1 MKITLVNLFSILF
14 VFSLTLFILP
24 AYAEVISLQTNAGFY
39 KGGNQI
45 QFSGK
50 IASGDSPYVTV
61 IIHGP
66 NNNFVVLSSG
76 IADNKNAFQIT
87 VDTGTQDNQP
97 KFSLKGI
104 YNATAFIMNEAAG
117 KTASFIFSPDG
128 SPVVPSSPTSLT
140 ATAYSST
147 EVFLNWSAPAMNGG
161 SSITGYKIERNDGN
175 GFYAIQNTVTL
186 TYQDAGLIPSKQYS
200 YRVSAL
206 NSAGISNPSGVV
218 YATTMSAPKQTVPQG
233 SSSTSQNNPGDTQ
246 TNNAQTIY
254 QEIQKRI
261 ENAKRLQQLNQLKFK
276 EISLTE
282 SMGLGDS
289 INNDSTSN
297 MATTSGIKIPSL
309 DFNNM
314 LYPLIALA
322 GAGVIV
328 TVLYVKKNK
337 LWFNPDLKSMKKP
350 DVSDSVKSIE
360 KEDDFI
366 EEDYSVM
373 ILKNRLAKGE
383 ITIEEY
389 NRLKDA
395 LKEP

>member
-1 MKITLVNLFSILF
+1 MITIYG
-14 VFSLTLFILP
+14 IM
-24 AYAEVISLQTNAGFY
+24 
-39 KGGNQI
+39 
-45 QFSGK
+45 
-50 IASGDSPYVTV
+50 VT
-61 IIHGP
+61 
-66 NNNFVVLSSG
+66 
-76 IADNKNAFQIT
+76 
-87 VDTGTQDNQP
+87 
-97 KFSLKGI
+97 
-104 YNATAFIMNEAAG
+104 
-117 KTASFIFSPDG
+117 
-128 SPVVPSSPTSLT
+128 
-140 ATAYSST
+140 
-147 EVFLNWSAPAMNGG
+147 NGG
-161 SSITGYKIERNDGN
+161 Y
-175 GFYAIQNTVTL
+175 
-186 TYQDAGLIPSKQYS
+186 
-200 YRVSAL
+200 
-206 NSAGISNPSGVV
+206 
-218 YATTMSAPKQTVPQG
+218 
-233 SSSTSQNNPGDTQ
+233 
-246 TNNAQTIY
+246 NNAQTIY

-261 ENAKRLQQLNQLKFK
+261 ENAKRLQQLNQLKSK